1 MADNTLVVESREGT
15 GKGVA
20 RKLRNS
26 GRVPAVFYVGGQPAT
41 PIQLDPRLLEAS
53 LRHSAAGLNTLFDLE
68 GAGLDGKLALI
79 KELQRDPVKGF
90 IVHADL
96 YAVDVKQTLQVSVP
110 VHASGTPVGVS
121 MEGGILDQA
130 LREVEVECLP
140 RAIPE
145 ELLVDVSALGIGDS
159 IHVGEIPLP
168 EGVSL
173 ISDPELPV
181 VSVVAPAKP
190 EEEEVEAAE
199 AEAAAE
205 GEAAE
210 GAEPGAEGEGESSGE
225 EKKEE

>member
-1 MADNTLVVESREGT
+1 VADNTLAVEPREGT

-20 RKLRNS
+20 RKLRAA
-26 GRVPAVFYVGGQPAT
+26 GRVPAVFYVGGDTAT
-41 PIQLDPRLLEAS
+41 PIQLDPRLLEKS
-53 LRHSAAGLNTLFDLE
+53 LRQSAAGLNTLFDVK
-68 GAGLDGKLALI
+68 GAGLDGKLVLI

-90 IVHADL
+90 ILHADL
-96 YAVDVKQTLQVSVP
+96 YAVDVARTLEVSIP
-110 VHASGTPVGVS
+110 VHVTGTPVGVE
-121 MEGGILDQA
+121 MEGGILDHA
-130 LREVEVECLP
+130 LREIEVECLP

-145 ELLVDVSALGIGDS
+145 ELVVDVSALNIGDS
-159 IHVGEIPLP
+159 IHVGDIPLP

-181 VSVVAPAKP
+181 LSVVAPAKP
-190 EEEEVEAAE
+190 EEEEAEAAE

-210 GAEPGAEGEGESSGE
+210 GAEGEGESEAASEGE

>member
-1 MADNTLVVESREGT
+1 MADNTLVVEPREGT

-20 RKLRNS
+20 RKLRAA
-26 GRVPAVFYVGGQPAT
+26 GRVPAVFYVGGTAAT
-41 PIQLDPRLLEAS
+41 PIQLDPRLLEKS
-53 LRHSAAGLNTLFDLE
+53 LRQSGAGINTLFDIQ
-68 GAGLDGKLALI
+68 GAGLEGKLVLI

-110 VHASGTPVGVS
+110 VHVSGTPVGVS

-145 ELLVDVSALGIGDS
+145 ELVVDVSGLGIGDS
-159 IHVGEIPLP
+159 IHVGDIPLP
-168 EGVSL
+168 DGVSL

-181 VSVVAPAKP
+181 VSVVTPARP
-190 EEEEVEAAE
+190 EEEEALAAE
-199 AEAAAE
+199 AEAA
-205 GEAAE
+205 EAGE
-210 GAEPGAEGEGESSGE
+210 GAEPAEGAGESEGE